1 MTERRRYGLSLRAK
15 VLGSYVGVLLVFG
28 TVLGFALFQMVVT
41 RTNLSSVASGYMS
54 MSREADRLSS
64 LPLGYTLNRDGAD
77 WDRYR
82 PNLDQ
87 LYLDQMERHLAVV
100 AEHGAALQGR
110 LESPAEFVHLQ
121 GVLAQ
126 AELTASQLTAYRRD
140 HERLASCR
148 ERDDQPCVAR
158 VAEVL
163 GSQRAEISD
172 QLAILRTKLEVRIEN
187 ALETAGASQMQASR
201 QLLWLSSTAIV
212 LAGLMF
218 LLVHLSLRPIERLTR
233 GAQRVAEGRYSE
245 RVEVGTVDEI
255 GKLADEFNRMA
266 AALGEREKRLVQME
280 RLATVGR
287 MSAQVAHEIRNP
299 LNALSLNAEMLGD
312 EVAGLPQPS
321 RDEAMELLGQLQA
334 EIERLG
340 QVTDTYLSLARM
352 PRPERVEGDL
362 GDLLRRVLE
371 FVADE
376 LAQAGVE
383 ADLDLAP
390 GLPPIPMDEDQ
401 LRQALLNLLRNAVEA
416 QPDGGSVRIAV
427 TAATEAGW
435 IEFIVRDR
443 GSGIPADQGD
453 SIFDPFMST
462 KERGTGLGLAITRQ
476 IVEAHGGTIHHEA
489 AHGGGALFRVRLPVG
504 DAGKA
509 R

>member
-28 TVLGFALFQMVVT
+28 TVLGFALFQMAVT
-41 RTNLSSVASGYMS
+41 RASLSSVATGYMA
-54 MSREADRLSS
+54 MSREMDRLSS
-64 LPLGYTLNRDGAD
+64 LPLGYFLDREDAD
-77 WDRYR
+77 WGRYR
-82 PNLDQ
+82 PNLDE
-87 LYLDQMERHLAVV
+87 LYLDQMDRHLTLA
-100 AEHGAALQGR
+100 AEQGAALQGR
-110 LESPAEFVHLQ
+110 LESPVEFAALRE
-121 GVLAQ
+121 VLAQ
-126 AELTASQLTAYRRD
+126 SELVANLLTAYRRD
-140 HERLASCR
+140 QERLQVCLQH
-148 ERDDQPCVAR
+148 DDPGCTIDVADR
-158 VAEVL
+158 LSA
-163 GSQRAEISD
+163 QRTQISD
-172 QLAILRTKLEVRIEN
+172 ELAILRTKLEIRIQS

-245 RVEVGTVDEI
+245 RVEVDTVDEI

-312 EVAGLPQPS
+312 EVDGLPEPA
-321 RDEAMELLGQLQA
+321 RGEALDLLGQLQA
-334 EIERLG
+334 EIERLS
-340 QVTDTYLSLARM
+340 QVTDTYLSLART
-352 PRPERVEGDL
+352 PQPELEDGDL
-362 GDLLRRVLE
+362 GGLLRRVLD

-376 LAQAGVE
+376 LTQARVHAELELGG
-383 ADLDLAP
+383 D
-390 GLPPIPMDEDQ
+390 LPPVPMDESQ

-416 QPDGGSVRIAV
+416 QPDGGAV
-427 TAATEAGW
+427 HLSAREVDGGV
-435 IEFIVRDR
+435 EFTVRDE
-443 GSGIPADQGD
+443 GEGVPAEQQEAV
-453 SIFDPFMST
+453 FEPFVST

-476 IVEAHGGTIHHEA
+476 IVEAHGGTIRYEA
-489 AHGGGALFRVRLPVG
+489 VPGGGASFLVRLP
-504 DAGKA
+504 AA
-509 R
+509 RRREE